1 MSVHSDYLSSC
12 FDVHFYDTLQQQ
24 DDVKSVLFFF
34 CIEKLNV
41 YVKV

>member
-12 FDVHFYDTLQQQ
+12 LVVHFYDTLQQQ
-24 DDVKSVLFFF
+24 DDVKSVLFFVSK
-34 CIEKLNV
+34 KLNV